1 MLSLLHKH
9 KPFSN
14 RIFFGVKLT
23 PNQSESF
30 SNSLC
35 LNAYCIKTKS
45 QFRFPQR
52 YFCFFSFR
60 IQSKK
65 KLVFLSKFEE
75 RNIKRMIW
83 IRDLTETRYQ
93 QFVICDKIK
102 PEVKNFDDQH
112 DKSEFV
118 QARFIFR
125 ANVIFCRFKKNTLIQ
140 INEFDRYI

>member
-1 MLSLLHKH
+1 MSLLHKH
-9 KPFSN
+9 EPFSN

-35 LNAYCIKTKS
+35 SNATCIKTKS

-52 YFCFFSFR
+52 YFCFFFISHS
-60 IQSKK
+60 IKK
-65 KLVFLSKFEE
+65 KINFFVK
-75 RNIKRMIW
+75 IW
-83 IRDLTETRYQ
+83 REKYKKNDLNQRFNGTRYQ